1 MVTPRLAVGT
11 LAAALVPGIPL
22 QVAVASGVL
31 GLTVVAA
38 RDGWVAI
45 FVGVAVTQNL
55 LILPI
60 LCLAILPAWLMVTRA
75 PELLITPR
83 PEVTPTSPRAAGGAG
98 R

>member
-1 MVTPRLAVGT
+1 MT
-11 LAAALVPGIPL
+11 
-22 QVAVASGVL
+22 VA
-31 GLTVVAA
+31 AA

-55 LILPI
+55 IILPI

-83 PEVTPTSPRAAGGAG
+83 PAITPTSPRAADGAG